1 MNGGRCRFEGKF
13 FKVAMALSYP
23 VDVIGPRA
31 VEFKN
36 NKQKM
41 FQQHLG
47 TVSTTMICFDKSGLC
62 FTIPNESARLKS
74 LRQKVFSTLPPHIM
88 EIYSISEM
96 FRNFIDRFWVEF
108 EWKGKLFREALFL
121 RVLCKT
127 KDLQQSSIVSPLN
140 KIFQTR
146 VSWSDGMNWKGLMDW
161 MNSTCRSLTRPNVNC
176 PRPFFQLFT
185 LNFRVCT

>member
-23 VDVIGPRA
+23 VGVIGPRA

-74 LRQKVFSTLPPHIM
+74 LRQKVFSTLLPHIM

-121 RVLCKT
+121 RVYVKQRTCNSLASFRRWIKFSKLEFHEVTEWIERGWWT
-127 KDLQQSSIVSPLN
+127 KWTTHVAAWLV
-140 KIFQTR
+140 
-146 VSWSDGMNWKGLMDW
+146 G
-161 MNSTCRSLTRPNVNC
+161 C
-176 PRPFFQLFT
+176 
-185 LNFRVCT
+185 